1 MGSIAVNNCLILHSK
16 VAKKT
21 ERFPDALS
29 WEVLVLH
36 SRLCLVCSLKAVCGH
51 TTSILVLRLNCLVSL
66 LKLKRSLACTDEL
79 RFDRGCFFLFWPVRS
94 NGLMQRSLLRAHV
107 QKRFEACIRQKSRH
121 RRRKT
126 RVARIF

>member
-1 MGSIAVNNCLILHSK
+1 MGK

-21 ERFPDALS
+21 HRLRDALL
-29 WEVLVLH
+29 WEVLVFH
-36 SRLCLVCSLKAVCGH
+36 PRLCSVCSLKAVCGR
-51 TTSILVLRLNCLVSL
+51 TTSKIVLRLNCLVSL
-66 LKLKRSLACTDEL
+66 LKLKRSLACTDAL

-94 NGLMQRSLLRAHV
+94 NGLMLRSLLRAHV